1 MATFEYSALTSG
13 GRLMKGTLEAGSA
26 EQASEMLGQ
35 MQLTVNE
42 LQKVRQKKPKTPVG
56 RSEFLLF
63 NQQLASITKAGI
75 PLDRGLAE
83 LANDVGSRSM
93 RKLILQI
100 ADDLSSGVSI
110 EDAVERRKKHF
121 PALYG
126 RILKAGVETGRLSE
140 MLTSLNRHLEVGVR
154 TKRIILE
161 ALCYPVLVLTL
172 AAVIVTGLFVMVI
185 PAFAEILGD
194 MSDGQAGLPW
204 LTQTILSMVDNVV
217 PFWIGVFI
225 FVGLALAA
233 YAILSASPSG
243 RRIKESVLL
252 GVPIIGRLYRSGILA
267 RIAEAMALLIGAG
280 CEMGQCLRLSA
291 GASGSEKMKLDCDIL
306 AGEIEQGL
314 PIMEAGHACHMIP
327 RLFLYSIQL
336 GSQRNELQDNLLSLG
351 QMYGEQTR
359 CLQANLQ
366 AMLLPSL
373 IIILGLIVATM
384 VLAMFLPMISIITCL
399 M

>member
-1 MATFEYSALTSG
+1 MATFQYQAVTPA
-13 GRLMKGTLEAGSA
+13 GRLMKGAVEAGSQPEA
-26 EQASEMLGQ
+26 AQMLEQ
-35 MQLTVNE
+35 MQLTVNALAKAE
-42 LQKVRQKKPKTPVG
+42 PESSATSVG
-56 RSEFLLF
+56 RNEFLLF

-75 PLDRGLAE
+75 PLDRGLRE

-93 RKLILQI
+93 RKLILQV
-100 ADDLSSGVSI
+100 ADDLSAGVSI

-161 ALCYPVLVLTL
+161 ALCYPVVVLAL
-172 AAVIVTGLFVMVI
+172 AAVIITGLFVMVI
-185 PAFAEILGD
+185 PAFGEILAD
-194 MSDGQAGLPW
+194 MSDGQGRLPW
-204 LTQTILSMVDNVV
+204 LTQTILKMADNVV

-225 FVGLALAA
+225 LIALALAV
-233 YAILSASPSG
+233 YAILSASPGG
-243 RRIKESVLL
+243 RRIKEPILL
-252 GVPIIGRLYRSGILA
+252 GVPIMGRLYRSGILA

-291 GASGSEKMKLDCDIL
+291 GASGSEKMKFECDLL
-306 AGEIEQGL
+306 ASEIEQGL
-314 PIMEAGHACHMIP
+314 PIMEAGHACQMIP
-327 RLFLYSIQL
+327 RLFLYSVQL

-351 QMYGEQTR
+351 QMYGYQTR
-359 CLQANLQ
+359 CLQSNLQ
-366 AMLLPSL
+366 ALLLPSL
-373 IIILGLIVATM
+373 IIILGLFVATT
-384 VLAMFLPMISIITCL
+384 VLAMFLPMVSIISAL

>member
-26 EQASEMLGQ
+26 QQASEMLGQ

-42 LQKVRQKKPKTPVG
+42 LQKMRQKKPKTPVG

-75 PLDRGLAE
+75 PLDRGLRE

-93 RKLILQI
+93 RKLILEI
-100 ADDLSSGVSI
+100 ADDLSAGVSI
-110 EDAVERRKKHF
+110 EDAIERRKKHF

-154 TKRIILE
+154 TKRIIFE
-161 ALCYPVLVLTL
+161 ALCYPVLVFTL
-172 AAVIVTGLFVMVI
+172 AAVIITGLFVMVI
-185 PAFAEILGD
+185 PAFAEILAD
-194 MSDGQAGLPW
+194 MSDGNARLPW
-204 LTQTILSMVDNVV
+204 LTQTILKMADNVL

-225 FVGLALAA
+225 LIALGSAV
-233 YAILSASPSG
+233 YAILSASPEG

-252 GVPIIGRLYRSGILA
+252 GVPIMGRLYRSGILA

-291 GASGSEKMKLDCDIL
+291 GASGSEKMKFDCDVL
-306 AGEIEQGL
+306 AGEIEQGV
-314 PIMEAGHACHMIP
+314 PIMEAGHACRMIP

-351 QMYGEQTR
+351 RMYGEQTR
-359 CLQANLQ
+359 CLQSNLQ
-366 AMLLPSL
+366 AILLPAM
-373 IIILGLIVATM
+373 IILVGSFVATM
-384 VLAMFLPMISIITCL
+384 ILAMFLPMVNIIQAL